1 MKRTSLSA
9 GAILGALLLLASS
22 SWAAADG
29 KRIAILFTHDLH
41 SYFLP
46 HRVPAPGGQQT
57 YEGGYAR
64 LAGLIQRERTARADR
79 SILVDAGDF
88 SMGTLFHTAFM
99 KEASELALM
108 GEMGYEAVTFGNHDF
123 DFHPSGLADAL
134 QAARAKGKR
143 PKSVVIANPVFGA
156 RGVEDASLMKAFMD
170 YPIKSHAIIDRN
182 GVRIGLFGLMGR
194 DAASDAPFSR
204 PVTFSDPVEAA
215 RKAVDVLRNR
225 EGAEL
230 VVCLSHSGTSA
241 DKDRSEDEILARE
254 VPGIDVI
261 ISGHT
266 HTVLEKPILAGKTI
280 IVSAGCYGAYLG
292 ILEVEVLRSGGAEL
306 VSYGLSPVD
315 SSLPE
320 DPAIARKI
328 ADYKGIVD
336 SEYLPAFRLSHDR
349 VLAEI
354 TFDMEALCDAYG
366 RNVETGLGN
375 LIADAYR
382 HAVRR
387 AEGKRYQPISAVI
400 QPLGHIRDT
409 LLRGNITAA
418 DAFRVLSL
426 GLGADGVPGYPLV
439 AVYVSG
445 EELRRILEVQTTVA
459 PRKEDANLQVAGVR
473 FTYNPHRV
481 FFERI
486 TAIEVEGPDG
496 RFAPIDLA
504 GTYRVCMNLFMAN
517 MVDFLRTASHGL
529 VSVVPKDRS
538 GRPISDIREARIDA
552 NPGRPGIQELKE
564 WAALAEY
571 LQSFPDRN
579 GNGVPDV
586 PDRYRGPEGR
596 YRAVPSWNPVSL
608 LSGGGRITYGLMGAG
623 AAFLLLII
631 AAWGI
636 LRMVRKIR
644 AARFEA

>member
-1 MKRTSLSA
+1 MKRTAWSA
-9 GAILGALLLLASS
+9 GAILGILLLLLSAA
-22 SWAAADG
+22 WAETDG
-29 KRIAILFTHDLH
+29 KKIAILFTHDLH

-46 HRVPAPGGQQT
+46 HRISAPGGQRI

-64 LAGLIQRERTARADR
+64 LAGLIQRERAARSGR

-99 KEASELALM
+99 TEASELVLM
-108 GEMGYEAVTFGNHDF
+108 GEMGYDAVTFGNHDF
-123 DFHPSGLADAL
+123 DFHPAGLADTL

-143 PKSVVIANPVFGA
+143 PKAVVIANLVFGA
-156 RGVEDASLMKAFMD
+156 QGVEDATLMKAFLE
-170 YPIKSHAIIDRN
+170 YPIKGHTVIDRN

-215 RKAVDVLRNR
+215 RKTVDILRNR

-241 DKDRSEDEILARE
+241 DKKRSEDEILARE

-266 HTVLEKPILAGKTI
+266 HTVLPKPILAGKTI

-292 ILEVEVLRSGGAEL
+292 ILELECLRSGGVEL
-306 VSYGLSPVD
+306 VSYGLSQVD
-315 SSLPE
+315 PSLPE
-320 DPAIARKI
+320 NPAITEKI
-328 ADYKGIVD
+328 AGYKEIVD
-336 SEYLPAFRLSHDR
+336 SQYLSVFRLSHDR
-349 VLAEI
+349 VLAESA
-354 TFDMEALCDAYG
+354 FDMEALCDAYG
-366 RNVETGLGN
+366 RGAEMGLGN

-387 AEGKRYQPISAVI
+387 AEGKRYRPIHAVV

-439 AVYVSG
+439 AVHVSG

-486 TAIEVEGPDG
+486 TAMEVEGADG
-496 RFAPIDLA
+496 RFVPVDPA

-517 MVDFLRTASHGL
+517 MVDFLRTASRGL
-529 VSVVPKDRS
+529 VSVVPKDGG
-538 GRPISDIREARIDA
+538 GRPITNIREARVDA
-552 NPGRPGIQELKE
+552 DPARPGIQELKE
-564 WAALAEY
+564 WIALAEY

-579 GNGVPDV
+579 GNGIPDV
-586 PDRYRGPEGR
+586 PDRYRGAEGR
-596 YRAVPSWNPVSL
+596 YRAVPSWNPASL
-608 LSGGGRITYGLMGAG
+608 IGGGGRITYGLLGAA
-623 AAFLLLII
+623 AAFLLLLIGT
-631 AAWGI
+631 WGI
-636 LRMVRKIR
+636 WRMVRRIR
-644 AARFEA
+644 AAGREG